1 MRWTTPFIVASLLLA
16 GSAGSGRAPAIG
28 SPGPQVRR
36 PAEEECLRCH
46 PAARGVL
53 QGAMATR
60 RAEAAFADRAFG
72 ERGRAFFATAC
83 GGCHVRSCTAC
94 HDNAA
99 RPGKPTDDACLRCHR
114 GYFVGW
120 DYYGR
125 APREDHRRYRRGPMA
140 DGEPFLVMLPDVHQ
154 QRGIG
159 CADCHT
165 MSSLQDGRTA
175 AKTCRDCHPRVA
187 DGVPEH
193 AIRAHLEKLECQ
205 ACHAAWAPQ
214 EYGTF
219 LVRPVTE
226 AQREAFSPLPAWGAW
241 RKSTYLRRQDLP
253 PLGLNEKGR
262 VSPIR
267 PQFILF
273 ESEPGRGGENRLL
286 AAEWKAFSPH
296 TIRRGGPG
304 CDACHASP
312 RRFLLERDEDRLYR
326 PDLDGLPLHS
336 FWNSGGQTIRNG
348 RFFPASRF
356 EAMSRRSAAFT
367 RGYLTRWQ
375 QILERVAPS
384 SGR

>member
-1 MRWTTPFIVASLLLA
+1 MRWTTPFIVACLLLA
-16 GSAGSGRAPAIG
+16 GSPRLGSAAAIG
-28 SPGPQVRR
+28 APGPQPRR
-36 PAEEECLRCH
+36 TAEEECLRCH
-46 PAARGVL
+46 PSARGVL

-60 RAEAAFADRAFG
+60 AAEAAFATRAFG
-72 ERGRAFFATAC
+72 KRGQAFFATAC

-94 HDNAA
+94 HADAV
-99 RPGKPTDDACLRCHR
+99 RPGRPADEACLRCHR

-125 APREDHRRYRRGPMA
+125 APREDHSRYQRGPVA
-140 DGEPFLVMLPDVHQ
+140 NGEPYLKMLPDVHQ

-165 MSSLQDGRTA
+165 MASLQEGRTA
-175 AKTCRDCHPRVA
+175 AKTCRDCHPRISN
-187 DGVPEH
+187 DVPEH
-193 AIRAHLEKLECQ
+193 AVRAHLEKMECQ
-205 ACHAAWAPQ
+205 ACHAAWASQ

-219 LVRPVTE
+219 LVLPETDV
-226 AQREAFSPLPAWGAW
+226 QRESFAPLPAWGEW

-253 PLGLNEKGR
+253 PLGLNEQGK

-273 ESEPGRGGENRLL
+273 ATEPGRKENELH
-286 AAEWKAFSPH
+286 AAEWKTFSPH

-304 CDACHASP
+304 CDACHASA

-326 PDLDGLPLHS
+326 PDLDGLTLGS
-336 FWNSGGQTIRNG
+336 FWNSRGQTIRNG
-348 RFFPASRF
+348 SFFPPDRF
-356 EAMSRRSAAFT
+356 AAMNRKSPGFT
-367 RGYLTRWQ
+367 RGYLTRWK
-375 QILERVAPS
+375 QILGRVAPS